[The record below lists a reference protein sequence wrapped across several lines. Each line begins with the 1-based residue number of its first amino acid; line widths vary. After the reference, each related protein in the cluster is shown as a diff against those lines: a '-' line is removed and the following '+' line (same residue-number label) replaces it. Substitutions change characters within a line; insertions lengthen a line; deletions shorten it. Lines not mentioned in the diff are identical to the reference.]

1 MKELALIP
9 IVFSLIVGMSI
20 ELIDIA
26 EDSSEKALRYTE
38 AMEKGIDC
46 AFRGELI
53 LECSPELASIKFD
66 EDVNRFDKTLDDI
79 REELKN
85 VSDELNIST
94 DELFKEF
101 EKHNASEHISKEELD
116 ELYRLIDESA

>member
-66 EDVNRFDKTLDDI
+66 EDMNRFDKTLDDI

-101 EKHNASEHISKEELD
+101 EEHNASEHISKEELD